1 MIDYNSFY
9 IASSVLWG
17 LSIVFLLLS
26 IKNKQKFLKAGLL
39 LNGIAI
45 LVMACFI
52 VYLWQKL
59 DDRPCELWAKPGFG
73 MPCFCQPLDSCF
85 I

>member
-1 MIDYNSFY
+1 MIEYNSFY

-26 IKNKQKFLKAGLL
+26 IKNKEKFLKAGLL
-39 LNGIAI
+39 FNGMAI

-52 VYLWQKL
+52 VYLWQ
-59 DDRPCELWAKPGFG
+59 
-73 MPCFCQPLDSCF
+73 
-85 I
+85 

>member
-1 MIDYNSFY
+1 MIEYNSFY

-26 IKNKQKFLKAGLL
+26 IKNKEKFLKAGLL
-39 LNGIAI
+39 FNGMAI

-59 DDRPCELWAKPGFG
+59 DRPPMRTLGETRVWYALFLP
-73 MPCFCQPLDSCF
+73 
-85 I
+85 